1 MTIKELSNNL
11 NVSLPTLKNVLIELF
26 GTTSIVFTPEQIE
39 KITAKVKGV
48 SDNKKIIQA
57 LPEASPK
64 VDSGVDNSFAPNE
77 PNTNTHPE
85 SKRLTIFERMLLDA
99 AERGIKQG
107 EAIVETENVFRDRT
121 IQNGQTRTY
130 NEKNKALS
138 EDKNKAGKLRGLFS
152 NLLQEETDYIEV
164 DVVEIEPLMQNP
176 LYRLMSK
183 ND

>member
-1 MTIKELSNNL
+1 
-11 NVSLPTLKNVLIELF
+11 
-26 GTTSIVFTPEQIE
+26 
-39 KITAKVKGV
+39 
-48 SDNKKIIQA
+48 
-57 LPEASPK
+57 
-64 VDSGVDNSFAPNE
+64 
-77 PNTNTHPE
+77 
-85 SKRLTIFERMLLDA
+85 MLLDA

-121 IQNGQTRTY
+121 IQNGQARTY
-130 NEKNKALS
+130 NEKNKELS